1 MASSFLK
8 RRPARSLL
16 LAAVTLLGAV
26 PFARAQTGLPAGN
39 SELPINLEAASSDFD
54 YKNNTLL
61 FKRVKITQGG
71 LEVTAQQASATG
83 LEFNNSEWR
92 LQGDV
97 KITVPGGKLQSSEAR
112 VMFRNNAIASASIK
126 GTPAQFEQQLKEKNQ
141 VARGRAAAI
150 DYDVKAAT
158 VRLTGDAWLTDGN
171 NEIRGNTLVY
181 DIGRERVQANPSE
194 KDPGGVKIT
203 INPPPEDS
211 RGKARQWQRPMTM
224 SRLRAEAL
232 GKSYRSRQVVKDLS
246 LEVTSGEVV
255 GLLGPN
261 GAGKTTAFYM
271 IVGLVPCDEGRI
283 HLDDQELTRLPM
295 YRRAQLGV
303 GYLPQE
309 ASVFRKL
316 SVEDNILAIL
326 ETRADLD
333 DDDGAPRGAGIAA
346 RGVAHR
352 PHPVEQRH
360 EPVGRRAPAR
370 RDRARAGRGAPL
382 HPARRTVRGRGSDFG
397 DRHPAHHPPPQ
408 FAQHRRTDHRPQ
420 RA

>member
-8 RRPARSLL
+8 HRQARSLL
-16 LAAVTLLGAV
+16 LAGVTLLGAV
-26 PFARAQTGLPAGN
+26 PFAHAQTGLPAGN

-97 KITVPGGKLQSSEAR
+97 MITVPGGKLQSSEAR

-126 GTPAQFEQQLKEKNQ
+126 GTPAQFEQRLKEKNQ
-141 VARGRAAAI
+141 MARGRAAAI

-203 INPPPEDS
+203 INPPQKTPAAKPDS
-211 RGKARQWQRPMTM
+211 G
-224 SRLRAEAL
+224 
-232 GKSYRSRQVVKDLS
+232 
-246 LEVTSGEVV
+246 SG
-255 GLLGPN
+255 P
-261 GAGKTTAFYM
+261 
-271 IVGLVPCDEGRI
+271 
-283 HLDDQELTRLPM
+283 
-295 YRRAQLGV
+295 
-303 GYLPQE
+303 
-309 ASVFRKL
+309 
-316 SVEDNILAIL
+316 
-326 ETRADLD
+326 
-333 DDDGAPRGAGIAA
+333 
-346 RGVAHR
+346 
-352 PHPVEQRH
+352 
-360 EPVGRRAPAR
+360 
-370 RDRARAGRGAPL
+370 
-382 HPARRTVRGRGSDFG
+382 
-397 DRHPAHHPPPQ
+397 
-408 FAQHRRTDHRPQ
+408 
-420 RA
+420 

>member
-16 LAAVTLLGAV
+16 LASVTLLGTV
-26 PFARAQTGLPAGN
+26 PFAGAQTGLPAGN

-92 LQGDV
+92 LLGDV
-97 KITVPGGKLQSSEAR
+97 TITVPGGKLQSSEAR

-126 GTPAQFEQQLKEKNQ
+126 GTPAQFEQRLKEKNQ

-181 DIGRERVQANPSE
+181 DIGRERVQANPNE

-203 INPPPEDS
+203 INPPQKTPAAKPDS
-211 RGKARQWQRPMTM
+211 G
-224 SRLRAEAL
+224 
-232 GKSYRSRQVVKDLS
+232 
-246 LEVTSGEVV
+246 SG
-255 GLLGPN
+255 P
-261 GAGKTTAFYM
+261 
-271 IVGLVPCDEGRI
+271 
-283 HLDDQELTRLPM
+283 
-295 YRRAQLGV
+295 
-303 GYLPQE
+303 
-309 ASVFRKL
+309 
-316 SVEDNILAIL
+316 
-326 ETRADLD
+326 
-333 DDDGAPRGAGIAA
+333 
-346 RGVAHR
+346 
-352 PHPVEQRH
+352 
-360 EPVGRRAPAR
+360 
-370 RDRARAGRGAPL
+370 
-382 HPARRTVRGRGSDFG
+382 
-397 DRHPAHHPPPQ
+397 
-408 FAQHRRTDHRPQ
+408 
-420 RA
+420 